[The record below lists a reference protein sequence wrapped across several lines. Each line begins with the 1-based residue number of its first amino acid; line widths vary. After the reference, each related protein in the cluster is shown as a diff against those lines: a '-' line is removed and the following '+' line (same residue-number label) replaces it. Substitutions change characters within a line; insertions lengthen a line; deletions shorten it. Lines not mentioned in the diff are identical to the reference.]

1 MNEVSL
7 NIKKFIAET
16 MPECITAALNDA
28 CQVVENKAVD
38 KCPVDDGTLRAS
50 ITHSV
55 EQDGNVFTGTVGS
68 NVEYAPYVHEGTGIY
83 AREGKG
89 RQNVPWV
96 YKTADGKFYT
106 TKGQKPNPFL
116 QEALDSSYDDILNA
130 FAGCLEE

>member
-28 CQVVENKAVD
+28 CQAVENKAVD

-55 EQDGNVFTGTVGS
+55 EQDENVFTGTVGS

-89 RQNVPWV
+89 RQKQPQQPISRNE
-96 YKTADGKFYT
+96 K
-106 TKGQKPNPFL
+106 
-116 QEALDSSYDDILNA
+116 
-130 FAGCLEE
+130 AGFQAGFRFTHGISPSG